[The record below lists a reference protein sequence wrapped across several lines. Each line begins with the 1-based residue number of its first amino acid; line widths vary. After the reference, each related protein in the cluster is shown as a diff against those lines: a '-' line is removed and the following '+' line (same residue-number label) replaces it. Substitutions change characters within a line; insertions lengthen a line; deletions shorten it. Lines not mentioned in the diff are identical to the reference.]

1 MSFGRS
7 THVVVCAGAL
17 AIAAGCSNSY
27 ELEETSAPPEPAA
40 TQGAET
46 ASVTSRADEGPRG
59 TAAAKVFEDKSAQG
73 EDLSHAEIVG
83 IVDVVNSGEI
93 EQALIAQRRANAPQI
108 REYAERVIADHRKA
122 KQATAELAER
132 EGVVPVG
139 SAVATDVSE
148 QAAGVLE
155 SLQNRMSSERFDRM
169 YIETQLRQHRNVIGL
184 LDGKLLP
191 SARGGDR
198 LETELL
204 RMRAMVDRH
213 LTQARNI
220 ELTL

>member
-46 ASVTSRADEGPRG
+46 ASVTSVRIEGVG

-122 KQATAELAER
+122 KQATTELAER
-132 EGVVPVG
+132 EGIVPVG

-169 YIETQLRQHRNVIGL
+169 YIETQLRQHRSVIGL